1 MLRNNRF
8 RWRTLHR
15 PFLIFVL
22 LAFVPGAGLGLAQTQ
37 AQVDLTSKRVLILH
51 SFAYAQPVYKI
62 IDQSLEDSFVSSGLN
77 FNNLYFEFLDLA
89 RNPSQEYRHKKA
101 EIFRNE
107 FRERKLDLVLTLHQE
122 ALHFLLKEGQ
132 DVYPEGPIFSI
143 LGDSTFSEHFDL
155 KRPLIHLPF
164 TIDVISQTIIKA
176 HGGTIEARNNREGG
190 ATFAFTLPV
199 HQGDLP

>member
-89 RNPSQEYRHKKA
+89 RNPSQEYRHKKSG
-101 EIFRNE
+101 
-107 FRERKLDLVLTLHQE
+107 D
-122 ALHFLLKEGQ
+122 
-132 DVYPEGPIFSI
+132 FSRRI
-143 LGDSTFSEHFDL
+143 
-155 KRPLIHLPF
+155 
-164 TIDVISQTIIKA
+164 
-176 HGGTIEARNNREGG
+176 
-190 ATFAFTLPV
+190 
-199 HQGDLP
+199 